1 MLFWIVV
8 IPLLFVSALFAIE
21 NRELVEISLWPFTGT
36 ASMPLFLALI
46 GALYLG
52 FLLGGLIAWWS
63 GRAARAR
70 ARRETR
76 RADALQRERDA
87 LRAQLDAARPK
98 PPTIEMTPRPAS
110 TTPGQAPVP
119 APVPAS
125 AGWPQP

>member
-1 MLFWIVV
+1 VLFWIVV

-21 NRELVEISLWPFTGT
+21 NREIVEISLWPISGKL
-36 ASMPLFLALI
+36 ALPLFLALI
-46 GALYLG
+46 GALYFG

-63 GRAARAR
+63 GRLARAK
-70 ARRETR
+70 ARREAR

-98 PPTIEMTPRPAS
+98 PPAIDLPAVPAPSTPARP
-110 TTPGQAPVP
+110 APVP
-119 APVPAS
+119 APVS